1 MNVDEL
7 CGADNAWWG
16 VRGQM
21 RDNFNHSFEFISEN
35 DHLKNSKQVEAAL
48 ELYWELPPIADPS
61 LTHQTRYD
69 PSRTSPPLIKRSQ
82 EGLFKKLGLSTL
94 DKDVF
99 NGYTQMVYLKISQNL

>member
-1 MNVDEL
+1 VEEL

-21 RDNFNHSFEFISEN
+21 RDNFNHSFEVISEI
-35 DHLKNSKQVEAAL
+35 DHLQNSKRVEAAL

-69 PSRTSPPLIKRSQ
+69 PARTSLPIIGHSQ
-82 EGLFKKLGLSTL
+82 RKLFRNLSL
-94 DKDVF
+94 SSLEKDVF
-99 NGYTQMVYLKISQNL
+99 NGYTQMVYLKISPP